1 MKWETDEE
9 MEQYSGKLVKTLR
22 VRVNDQP
29 GSFAALA
36 SAIGA
41 EAALLG
47 DIERVRVTGHEVIR
61 DVTLYVDNAAQ
72 LDRII
77 RRIHEMPTITLV
89 DVRDRV
95 QELHRNGKIAVT
107 SRVRLKTLEDL
118 RMIYTPGVAQVC
130 QAIQDRPE
138 LSRTL
143 TSAGNSVAVIT
154 NGTAVLGLGDIGIRA
169 AMPVMEGKSVI
180 LIEMAKVSA
189 FPILVDTHDPDELVE
204 TVQRIA
210 HGFGA
215 ILLEDIAAPAC
226 FEVEPRLIESLD
238 IPVFHDDQHGTAV
251 VTLAAL
257 TNGLR
262 MVGKKPSDVRVVVNG
277 AGAAGMAIARM
288 LREHNFGDIILCDR
302 AGAIYRGRTEH
313 MNPWKDQIAETTNAE
328 LRKGNL
334 AEVMK
339 GTDIF
344 VGVSGPRLVTPD
356 MVRSMA
362 SDAIVLAQA
371 NPIPEIRPAE
381 AIAAGAALSADGRS
395 INNALG
401 FPGLF
406 RGTLDAQAK
415 RITRRMMA
423 AAVQALVSLAQPDHL
438 VPDFM
443 DPQVHHKVA
452 EAVKNAAL
460 EG

>member
-22 VRVNDQP
+22 VRVHDQP

-61 DVTLYVDNAAQ
+61 DVTVYVDSALQ
-72 LDRII
+72 LNRIVN
-77 RRIHEMPTITLV
+77 RIEAMPTMTLI
-89 DVRDRV
+89 DVRDQV
-95 QELHRNGKIAVT
+95 LEIHRGGKIAVT
-107 SRVRLKTLEDL
+107 SRVPLNTLEDL

-130 QAIQDRPE
+130 QAIQDQPE
-138 LSRTL
+138 LAHTL
-143 TSAGNSVAVIT
+143 TSVGNSVAVVT

-169 AMPVMEGKSVI
+169 AMPVMEGKAVI
-180 LIEMAKVSA
+180 LIEMAHVSA
-189 FPILVDTHDPDELVE
+189 FPILVDTHEPAELVQ

-215 ILLEDIAAPAC
+215 ILLEDIAAPVC
-226 FEVEPRLIESLD
+226 FEVEPQLIDSLD

-257 TNGLR
+257 TNALR
-262 MVGKKPSDVRVVVNG
+262 IVTKTPGAVRVVVNG

-288 LREHNFGDIILCDR
+288 LIEHKFGDIILCDR
-302 AGAIYRGRTEH
+302 AGAIYRGRTGH
-313 MNPWKDQIAETTNAE
+313 MNPWKDEISELTNRE
-328 LRKGNL
+328 VRKGSL
-334 AEVMK
+334 ADAIV
-339 GTDIF
+339 GADVFI
-344 VGVSGPRLVTPD
+344 GVSGPNLVTPA
-356 MVRSMA
+356 MVGSMA
-362 SDAIVLAQA
+362 KHPIVFAQA
-371 NPIPEIRPAE
+371 NPVPEIRPSDAL
-381 AIAAGAALSADGRS
+381 AAGAAVAADGRS

-401 FPGLF
+401 FPGIF
-406 RGTLDAQAK
+406 RGTLDAHAR
-415 RITRRMMA
+415 RITRKMMA
-423 AAVQALVSLAQPDHL
+423 AAVDALVRLTGPDHL

-443 DPQVHHKVA
+443 DREVHRQVA
-452 EAVKNAAL
+452 EAVKSAV
-460 EG
+460 EV